1 MQAIFETVFHAAYL
15 ISVTIMGML
24 MIRDSKE
31 NKQYLLYGIMAV
43 SLATGD
49 SFHLVPRV
57 IALNT
62 TGFQNYIVSLGLGK
76 LVTSITM
83 TVFYILLYHIWR
95 ERYKI
100 NGKHNLTVGFYMLA
114 FIRIVLSLY
123 PQNAFMTDSPSLAWG
138 IYRNIPFV
146 IMGLIIIVLYYK
158 SAKEHNDKHF
168 RLVWLAVF
176 ISFGC
181 YIPVVL
187 WADIYPPVGI
197 LMIPKTMAY
206 AWAVWIGYSAM
217 RKSLKETYSER

>member
-15 ISVTIMGML
+15 ISVTVMGML
-24 MIRDSKE
+24 MIRDSKG
-31 NKQYLLYGIMAV
+31 NKQFILYGIMAV
-43 SLATGD
+43 SLAAGD

-62 TGFQNYIVSLGLGK
+62 TGLQDYTVSLGLGK

-83 TVFYILLYHIWR
+83 TTFYILLYHIWE

-100 NGKHNLTVGFYMLA
+100 TGNLNLTVFFYTLA

-123 PQNAFMTDSPSLAWG
+123 PQNALMTANPSLEWG

-146 IMGLIIIVLYYK
+146 TMGAIIIVLYYK

-168 RLVWLAVF
+168 RFVWLAAL

-187 WADIYPPVGI
+187 WAEIYPPVGI

-206 AWAVWIGYSAM
+206 AWAVWLGYSAQ
-217 RKSLKETYSER
+217 KKILKETA